1 MTQVARHWRPF
12 IYSLAPTDLES
23 LTTTVIKGMTGNGA
37 QSASLRT
44 VGAVYDRA
52 LCLASTKYARS

>member
-44 VGAVYDRA
+44 VGAV
-52 LCLASTKYARS
+52 